1 MIPAHETAYETPE
14 NGASTQCDRGALE
27 ARLRVADA
35 FDAGEPN
42 QMHDTPLCN
51 QGDRPDCLLRC
62 AQMAEHRQA
71 GRDPGLEAYKQP
83 AIEQGIYN
91 PDGGVTDLPQF
102 VEVMNE
108 RPGIQAEL
116 FRGNGPQDIKDALD
130 DGKSVIACVDSY
142 EFYKDVCNL
151 EPNSGGHAVVVT
163 GAGKAADGTWRFTVN
178 DPNIEVPNVPVDG
191 NRILRAWDAAGQR
204 EKVARFAELWE
215 LTAPPFMQEYYRA
228 LNPAFFEWLAR
239 AR

>member
-1 MIPAHETAYETPE
+1 MARVYEADHPE
-14 NGASTQCDRGALE
+14 FPEHPPDQFDRGALE

-42 QMHDTPLCN
+42 QMHDTPVHC
-51 QGDRPDCLLRC
+51 QGDQPDCLLRS
-62 AQMAEHRQA
+62 AQMVEHRQT
-71 GRDPGLEAYKQP
+71 GRDPGLDAYKRP
-83 AIEQGIYN
+83 AAEQGIYRT
-91 PDGGVTDLPQF
+91 DGGVTNLPKF

-116 FRGNGPQDIKDALD
+116 YRGDGPQDIKDALD

-163 GAGKAADGTWRFTVN
+163 GAGETTDGEWQFTVN
-178 DPNIEVPNVPVDG
+178 DPNVEIPNVPVDG
-191 NRILRAWDAAGQR
+191 DRFLRAWNAAGR
-204 EKVARFAELWE
+204 PMITVS
-215 LTAPPFMQEYYRA
+215 RA
-228 LNPAFFEWLAR
+228 
-239 AR
+239 